1 MLPGIETLGESAT
14 VLRLRARPRGFEPP
28 FRGRRY
34 PRRASLFRVMN
45 EQQVHRLITRELV
58 NKVREQVQRIYLDTR
73 RLMPNTTEFDLM
85 MECVREALSA
95 CLPFT
100 PDKMEKVVDDA
111 YGLYLNFRAVET
123 HNRPE

>member
-1 MLPGIETLGESAT
+1 MS
-14 VLRLRARPRGFEPP
+14 
-28 FRGRRY
+28 
-34 PRRASLFRVMN
+34 
-45 EQQVHRLITRELV
+45 EQQVHRLVTRELV

-73 RLMPNTTEFDLM
+73 RLAPNTAQFDLM

-95 CLPFT
+95 SLPFT

-123 HNRPE
+123 HNRPD